1 MALANLTSVEAKAI
15 ADRHTY
21 NTRPALTWTRPKL
34 NVDNLREWTTNN
46 YEETFYGWK
55 IEGLRIYL
63 ELAAAIPLALPHTFP
78 AQFDFRDGK
87 KAWPDKSVVKI
98 GLKKGYLDPVGSP
111 GKPLFFKVT
120 DAGLRKITKVNLNA
134 LPSPF
139 RP

>member
-1 MALANLTSVEAKAI
+1 MALTKLTSGEARDVAH
-15 ADRHTY
+15 RHTY
-21 NTRPALTWTRPKL
+21 YTRPALTWTRPKL
-34 NVDNLREWTTNN
+34 NVDDLLEWTTND

-63 ELAAAIPLALPHTFP
+63 ELAAAIPTALPNSFP
-78 AQFDFRDGK
+78 AQFDFEDGK

-98 GLKKGYLDPVGSP
+98 GLKTGYLMPLGSP

-120 DAGLRKITKVNLNA
+120 NAGLRKITKVNLNA

-139 RP
+139 